1 MDNNQNVNVRR
12 VALYRNEYNTDLT
25 IADFEFGVKL
35 LDTFPAVDSGNQ
47 ITKAADFG
55 FVYLR

>member
-1 MDNNQNVNVRR
+1 M
-12 VALYRNEYNTDLT
+12 YRNEYNTDLT